1 MENFLVLKILLPRH
15 LIICGVF
22 LITPFFTKFLYRHKL
37 GKQIRDSGSAP
48 IMSALH
54 VDKSGTPT
62 MGGVLIW
69 STTLF
74 LALLFY
80 YFNIIGLIN
89 LNFLSRSETWL
100 PLGVLV
106 ISAVVGLI
114 DDWLN
119 IKKLAHQVVGFAYVI
134 AY

>member
-1 MENFLVLKILLPRH
+1 MNLGPLLWAGYLFQYNFI
-15 LIICGVF
+15 F
-22 LITPFFTKFLYRHKL
+22 SYF
-37 GKQIRDSGSAP
+37 
-48 IMSALH
+48 
-54 VDKSGTPT
+54 
-62 MGGVLIW
+62 
-69 STTLF
+69 
-74 LALLFY
+74 FY

-119 IKKLAHQVVGFAYVI
+119 IKKLAHQV
-134 AY
+134 